1 MSSEPGNT
9 TSSTT
14 TGFVIVGLLIACAA
28 GSIPLL
34 RAERNS
40 LERESVALRSEQ
52 SSAVS
57 VTDSLRVTL
66 ASLQATLQ
74 LERARATA
82 RTEPKLHLVVAVD
95 SGTVALVRDG
105 ITLRSMPARFRGGA
119 PARGTQAIAKIAESV
134 VAATPPTVDSL
145 GVTVKVALP
154 ETKVERVT
162 FSDGTTLEGGD
173 AADAMLGGVDVA
185 PGPRVILV
193 SRRDFAAIRPNLVR
207 GMKAVLF

>member
-1 MSSEPGNT
+1 MSSEPGNP

-57 VTDSLRVTL
+57 AADSLRVTL
-66 ASLQATLQ
+66 ASSQATLS

-105 ITLRSMPARFRGGA
+105 ITLRSMPARFRGGV
-119 PARGTQAIAKIAESV
+119 PSRGTQAIAKIAESV

-162 FSDGTTLEGGD
+162 FTDGTTLEGGD
-173 AADAMLGGVDVA
+173 AAEALLGGVDVA
-185 PGPRVILV
+185 PGPRIILV